1 VFEVSDLTKVLLGPA
16 SIELGKRL
24 AETLG
29 AESVPVE
36 SKSFPDSESYV
47 RISGDV
53 SGENVVIA
61 QSTYPPQDRHLVQ
74 LLQLLDTARDLE
86 ASKLVAVVPYLAYS
100 RQDKR
105 FRSGEAVTVKTV
117 VKLVEAAGAD
127 SLTTVDVHS
136 DKILELFKIK
146 ALNVSAMSAIG
157 EYFSS
162 LRLRE
167 PYVFAPD
174 AGALDRAKIVA
185 EQLDAEYAF
194 FQKQRD
200 RTTGAIKTEAKDV
213 RVKDRD
219 TIIVDDIISTGST
232 IANAASILRRQG
244 ARSIY
249 VACTHPLLLPGAKEK
264 IIAAGANEIIGT
276 DCVASDVSRV
286 SVASIIAESL
296 RKIL

>member
-1 VFEVSDLTKVLLGPA
+1 MFEVSDLTKVLLGPA

-127 SLTTVDVHS
+127 SLVTVDVHS

-276 DCVASDVSRV
+276 DCVAGDVSRV

>member
-16 SIELGKRL
+16 SIELGKKL

-36 SKSFPDSESYV
+36 SKSFPDGESYV
-47 RISGDV
+47 RIAGNVSGD
-53 SGENVVIA
+53 NIVVV

-74 LLQLLDTARDLE
+74 LLQLIDTARDLE

-117 VKLVEAAGAD
+117 VKLLEAAGVD
-127 SLTTVDVHS
+127 SLITVDVHS
-136 DKILELFKIK
+136 DKILELFKIR

-157 EYFSS
+157 EYFSN
-162 LRLRE
+162 LGMRE

-185 EQLDAEYAF
+185 EHLDAEYSF
-194 FQKQRD
+194 FRKQRD
-200 RTTGAIKTEAKDV
+200 RTTGAIKTEVKDV
-213 RVKDRD
+213 SVKDRD

-232 IANAASILRRQG
+232 IANAASILHQQG
-244 ARSIY
+244 AKGIY
-249 VACTHPLLLPGAKEK
+249 VACTHPLLLAGAKEK
-264 IIAAGANEIIGT
+264 IMSAGADEIVGT
-276 DCVASDVSRV
+276 DCVSSDVSRV